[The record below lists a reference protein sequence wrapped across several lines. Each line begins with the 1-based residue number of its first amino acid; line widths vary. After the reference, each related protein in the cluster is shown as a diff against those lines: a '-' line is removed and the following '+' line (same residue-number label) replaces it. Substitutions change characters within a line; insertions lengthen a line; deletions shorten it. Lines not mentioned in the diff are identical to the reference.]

1 MGEFIYLII
10 GFAFGC
16 VIMLNRKEYRE
27 QKTYEELDEQL
38 RKELATYKNL
48 SESLKADLRWAK
60 QRIEALKEKK

>member
-16 VIMLNRKEYRE
+16 VFMLNRKEYLE
-27 QKTYEELDEQL
+27 QKTYEQLDEKL
-38 RKELATYKNL
+38 RNDLAMYKNL

-60 QRIEALKEKK
+60 QRIVDLKDKE